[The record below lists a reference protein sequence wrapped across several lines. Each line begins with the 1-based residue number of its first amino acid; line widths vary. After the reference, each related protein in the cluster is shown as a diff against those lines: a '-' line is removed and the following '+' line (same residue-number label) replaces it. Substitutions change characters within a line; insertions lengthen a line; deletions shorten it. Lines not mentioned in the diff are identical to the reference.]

1 MYIFIEVEF
10 KMDYRQNRNV
20 FLLLKVSRQ
29 LNVCDKTSSRSLNFS
44 CDAKFYLLGSGYYQ

>member
-10 KMDYRQNRNV
+10 KMNYRQNRNV